1 MTRIVISGEDLDLP
15 DGFSLSIEETSPIF
29 NDIGSQSIAVEVPD
43 TLRNRRLLDFP
54 NRPDSSG
61 FGKSTSIQCLVIS
74 GGYIRGGILNTDSTS
89 EDGISVNIGFDNSMA
104 YDAWRS
110 RKLSEIEALPCFR
123 FRDMDA
129 VKNEMYRL
137 FRYSVPQIDDLAVFP
152 VCVGKEEVK
161 EKIEGEAAEGEMW
174 FEVLNHFYYDDNIF
188 LPKEEK
194 YREFKCVIDGS
205 EAVISV
211 PNGYGCTPF
220 VRVWRILDSIFKDIG
235 LQMDRNPFR
244 DDIEL
249 SRLVVLNNTADALC
263 ACTLDYAELM
273 PDCTVEDFLHSLFV
287 RFGLVY
293 RTDFDSGIAYISL
306 VREISE
312 ASPCIELDPLLT
324 KIPETELR
332 IPQYVRLSAGTSLE
346 GTAPFTER
354 LEDYIP
360 DLSCLGKELEEY
372 DESDNSGSRQDTDE
386 SPDFWPIDR
395 NSNREEQI
403 YATYWEGK
411 TGKLWRSEETGTH
424 RLVSS
429 TSFFVWDPNPDGL
442 EPLDLSSTDCFCP
455 ITKIGPFN
463 RNLNMPFSYFWPTFT
478 VGSRHF
484 HTVRKGSEEESYNEC
499 PLSFMFALT
508 GLQGS
513 AQTDGLLSA
522 YRDEDVPPEGFEDGS
537 VHDLSLFFHYR
548 IGLYAKF
555 WKSFDMKLRS
565 ADRRFNVSVR
575 ISKEKLLNLDTLA
588 PVKLNGVPML
598 IDTAETVIGDNMD
611 SIVAMVLIPFAD
623 RVDGDDTYNGEV
635 PDFPPFPDVLSQDD
649 DLE

>member
-43 TLRNRRLLDFP
+43 TLRNRRLLEFP

-74 GGYIRGGILNTDSTS
+74 GGYIRSGILNTDSAA
-89 EDGISVNIGFDNSMA
+89 ENGISVNIGFDNSMA

-129 VKNEMYRL
+129 VKSEVYRL
-137 FRYSVPQIDDLAVFP
+137 YLYADSQIDDLAVFP

-161 EKIEGEAAEGEMW
+161 EKIVGEAAEGEMW
-174 FEVLNHFYYDDNIF
+174 FEVLNNLYFDTVF

-194 YREFKCVIDGS
+194 YRDFKCVIDGS

-332 IPQYVRLSAGTSLE
+332 IPQYVRLSAGTTIE
-346 GTAPFTER
+346 GAAPFTER
-354 LEDYIP
+354 LEDYLP
-360 DLSCLGKELEEY
+360 DLSLLGQEFPNLKET
-372 DESDNSGSRQDTDE
+372 DNSDSQDTTGQGLN
-386 SPDFWPIDR
+386 FWPIER
-395 NSNREEQI
+395 SSNRKNQLC
-403 YATYWEGK
+403 YSYWMGK
-411 TGKLWRSEETGTH
+411 TGTLWRSEKTEIYL
-424 RLVSS
+424 LVPS
-429 TSFFVWDPNPDGL
+429 TSFFIWDPKPDGL
-442 EPLDLSSTDCFCP
+442 EPMELSSTDEFCP
-455 ITKIGPFN
+455 INLIGPFKHDN
-463 RNLNMPFSYFWPTFT
+463 NMLCSFYGPIFT

-484 HTVRKGSEEESYNEC
+484 HTYRKGSEEESYNEC

-513 AQTDGLLSA
+513 AQTEGLLSS
-522 YRDEDVPPEGFEDGS
+522 YSDQDVPPEGFEDGS
-537 VHDLSLFFHYR
+537 VHDLSLFFHFR

-555 WKSFDMKLRS
+555 WKSFDMKLRR
-565 ADRRFNVSVR
+565 ADRRINVTVR
-575 ISKEKLLNLDTLA
+575 MSKEKLLHLDTFA

-598 IDTAETVIGDNMD
+598 IDKAETVVGD
-611 SIVAMVLIPFAD
+611 SIDTAVDMVLLPFAAP
-623 RVDGDDTYNGEV
+623 VDGDDAYNGEV
-635 PDFPPFPDVLSQDD
+635 PDFPPAPDVLSPDD

>member
-74 GGYIRGGILNTDSTS
+74 GGYIRGGILNTDSTA
-89 EDGISVNIGFDNSMA
+89 ENGISVNIGFDNSMA

-129 VKNEMYRL
+129 VKSEMYRL
-137 FRYSVPQIDDLAVFP
+137 YLYADSQIDDLAVFP

-174 FEVLNHFYYDDNIF
+174 FEVLNHFRYDDNIF
-188 LPKEEK
+188 LPKEEIYK
-194 YREFKCVIDGS
+194 DFKCVIDGS

-332 IPQYVRLSAGTSLE
+332 TPQYVRLSAGTSLE
-346 GTAPFTER
+346 GTAPFTDR
-354 LEDYIP
+354 LEDYLP
-360 DLSCLGKELEEY
+360 DLTCLGRYLEYY
-372 DESDNSGSRQDTDE
+372 DDNDNTRSSDEEGN
-386 SPDFWPIDR
+386 PDFWPIDR
-395 NSNREEQI
+395 NSNRKEQI
-403 YATYWEGK
+403 YVTYWEGH
-411 TGKLWRSEETGTH
+411 TGSLFRLDETGTH
-424 RLVSS
+424 SPVYS
-429 TSFFVWDPNPDGL
+429 TSFFVWDPKPDGL
-442 EPLDLSSTDCFCP
+442 EPLELSSTDCFCP
-455 ITKIGPFN
+455 ITNIGPFKKGI
-463 RNLNMPFSYFWPTFT
+463 NMPWSFLCPTFT

-484 HTVRKGSEEESYNEC
+484 HSYRKGSEEESYNEC

-513 AQTDGLLSA
+513 HQTEGRLSA
-522 YRDEDVPPEGFEDGS
+522 YRKEDVPPEGFEDGS
-537 VHDLSLFFHYR
+537 VHDLSLFFHFR

-555 WKSFDMKLRS
+555 WKSFDMKLRR
-565 ADRRFNVSVR
+565 ADRRINVTVR
-575 ISKEKLLNLDTLA
+575 MSKEKLLHLDTFA

-598 IDTAETVIGDNMD
+598 IDKAETVVGD
-611 SIVAMVLIPFAD
+611 SIDTAVDMVLLPFAAP
-623 RVDGDDTYNGEV
+623 VDGDDAYIGEV
-635 PDFPPFPDVLSQDD
+635 PDFPPAPDVLSPDD